1 MRSILQHAER
11 SGVLVILPDQITQRL
26 DVTVS
31 KVTNNWDLITVL
43 SSLRERGIQAIVV
56 ESEDLLT
63 MVYTVTQPLGIKLF
77 KLADGEFMSPD
88 AIPQAVKMRLNLLDM
103 IEIKQLEESA
113 SFFGRLEAGADLAE
127 SEDQRLANAV
137 NTLIGTDEEE
147 EASDYES

>member
-11 SGVLVILPDQITQRL
+11 SGVLVVLPDQITQRL

-31 KVTNNWDLITVL
+31 KIVNNWDFIAVL
-43 SSLRERGIQAIVV
+43 SNLRERGIQAIVV

-113 SFFGRLEAGADLAE
+113 SYFRRLESGVAPSE
-127 SEDQRLANAV
+127 TEDQRLANAV
-137 NTLIGTDEEE
+137 NTLIGTEEE
-147 EASDYES
+147 EDEVRQ